1 MNINNEVGK
10 KGWKKESNKI
20 EKEKQFKGKREG
32 TEMKIKF
39 IYAIVSKYI
48 NSSNALYKYFHL
60 ISYFAD
66 SDCYYKIFNDNVSL

>member
-1 MNINNEVGK
+1 
-10 KGWKKESNKI
+10 
-20 EKEKQFKGKREG
+20 
-32 TEMKIKF
+32 MKIKF

-66 SDCYYKIFNDNVSL
+66 SDCYYKILNDNVSL